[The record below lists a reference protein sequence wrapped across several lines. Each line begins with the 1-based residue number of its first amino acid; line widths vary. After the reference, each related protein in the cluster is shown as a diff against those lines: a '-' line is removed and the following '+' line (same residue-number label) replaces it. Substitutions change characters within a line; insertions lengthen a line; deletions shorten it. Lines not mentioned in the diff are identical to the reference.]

1 MTIYIGREVQIRA
14 SFFYVDN
21 GLIASTRP
29 EWLQGAFDTLT
40 GLFDQVGL
48 QTNIV
53 KTVGMLCCP
62 FRAFMTHLEEAYK
75 RSMIGAGLTY
85 RARQRLRV
93 WCPDCTVYLASGSLS
108 AHYQTQH
115 TVGLIAQWEN
125 PAPPPQGVHRHI
137 VCTYRARR
145 VCGSAQSRGA
155 REGH

>member
-53 KTVGMLCCP
+53 KTVGMLC
-62 FRAFMTHLEEAYK
+62 
-75 RSMIGAGLTY
+75 
-85 RARQRLRV
+85 
-93 WCPDCTVYLASGSLS
+93 
-108 AHYQTQH
+108 
-115 TVGLIAQWEN
+115 
-125 PAPPPQGVHRHI
+125 
-137 VCTYRARR
+137 
-145 VCGSAQSRGA
+145 
-155 REGH
+155 